1 MGIIA
6 PSIPNFIKAGSAAQQ
21 VLKLLNHNT
30 SAENNEGSKVTPES
44 LSWELKFQ
52 NIVFSYPKRE
62 TITIL
67 DGFCLEIPAGKVTA
81 VVGPSGIGKSTII
94 GLLERWYTP
103 SSGSVTLDGIDINE
117 LDLNWLRDHIGLVQQ
132 VGPLYQ
138 FSWHSSNFSGSHL
151 V

>member
-30 SAENNEGSKVTPES
+30 SAEYDEGSKLKPES

-67 DGFCLEIPAGKVTA
+67 YDFCLDIPAGKVTA
-81 VVGPSGIGKSTII
+81 VVGPSGSGKSTII
-94 GLLERWYTP
+94 GLLERWYNP
-103 SSGSVTLDGIDINE
+103 NSGSVTLDGIDINE
-117 LDLNWLRDHIGLVQQ
+117 LDLYWLRDHIGLVQQ

-138 FSWHSSNFSGSHL
+138 FS
-151 V
+151 